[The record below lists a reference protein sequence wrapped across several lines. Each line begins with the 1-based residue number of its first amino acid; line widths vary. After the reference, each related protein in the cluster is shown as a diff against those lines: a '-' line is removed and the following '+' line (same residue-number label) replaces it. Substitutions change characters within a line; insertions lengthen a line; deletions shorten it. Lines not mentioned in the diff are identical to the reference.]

1 MSVSRNPVGK
11 LFKMDPRLGEA
22 PDPHLLALSE
32 FFVIVLVGVAFE
44 ATIEPVHQAFKSG
57 SGRIEAVLLLFT
69 FMTIAFRFLI
79 GNFRHLRSNSS
90 ERMPAALLLY
100 DMFWI
105 GLESVV
111 MIYLGSAT
119 SIEENPRSHG
129 IGSVDYIFL
138 QSLLFLL
145 DVLWILSQ
153 VVCGLLL
160 REWKRKPDDVQ
171 WRWLIINLIVVVILV
186 LLKLFVEDVFS
197 ICTLGLV
204 AGVSFIVF
212 LVDVFGITIRG
223 SEDAQE
229 SAPAEHVAH

>member
-1 MSVSRNPVGK
+1 MSLSRNPVRT
-11 LFKMDPRLGEA
+11 LFKIDPKLGEA

-44 ATIEPVHQAFKSG
+44 ATIDPVHHAFKIG

-90 ERMPAALLLY
+90 EKLPAGLLLY

-119 SIEENPRSHG
+119 SIEENPISQG

-145 DVLWILSQ
+145 DVIWILSQ
-153 VVCGLLL
+153 VVCGLVI
-160 REWKRKPDDVQ
+160 RKWKRKPDDIQ
-171 WRWLIINLIVVVILV
+171 WRWLIINLMVVVILV
-186 LLKLFVEDVFS
+186 LLKVFVEDVFS
-197 ICTLGLV
+197 ICTLSLV
-204 AGVSFIVF
+204 AGISFIVF
-212 LVDVFGITIRG
+212 LVDVFGITIRR

-229 SAPAEHVAH
+229 KRAG